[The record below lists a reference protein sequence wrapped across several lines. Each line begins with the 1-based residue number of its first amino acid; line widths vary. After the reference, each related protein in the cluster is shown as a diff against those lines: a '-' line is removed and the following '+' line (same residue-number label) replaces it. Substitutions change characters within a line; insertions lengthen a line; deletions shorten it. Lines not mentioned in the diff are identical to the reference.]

1 MKNTSSEACRSNALV
16 SSGLRAYIGA
26 QWIQIISSFPQVVG
40 QSEMSEIIQNG
51 IQSGVSSSV
60 EDGMSFISFQKYYLE
75 EKVKMR

>member
-16 SSGLRAYIGA
+16 SSGPRAYIAA
-26 QWIQIISSFPQVVG
+26 QWTQIISSFPQVVVL
-40 QSEMSEIIQNG
+40 SEMLEIIQNG

-60 EDGMSFISFQKYYLE
+60 EDGMSFISFQKYHLE